1 LKKTLL
7 VLMCFSL
14 LLVFSCTQP
23 KEAVEEEA
31 PAENV
36 VMEESAE
43 TQSTFSNEEHPIDQ
57 PLKLGFDMGFIP
69 YHYFSESGEALG
81 FGIEVSKE
89 VAKRLGR
96 PDIDIVDVNW
106 SGIFSGMFAGQYE
119 AILFSINIT
128 QERSEM
134 MDFTEPFMA
143 SPQMLIAREAD
154 VAQYAAPNDLKG
166 KKLAVS
172 SGSVVDTWGIEASK
186 KYDFEVVRYDK
197 IDDAVMALLLKK
209 IDVVGLNVSTADN
222 FIKEKEGLGR
232 AFTISMPADYALGY
246 QAMGF
251 ATRKDDPFR
260 YELEK
265 VLEGMKMD
273 GTLQKIMEPYFGKVS
288 PEDYANIVFTGY
300 GCPGIRAYEP
310 EAFHKPIMP

>member
-1 LKKTLL
+1 MKKALFIL
-7 VLMCFSL
+7 FCF
-14 LLVFSCTQP
+14 LLVFVLSCA
-23 KEAVEEEA
+23 KEEQAAEVET
-31 PAENV
+31 PAGGV
-36 VMEESAE
+36 GTAAE
-43 TQSTFSNEEHPIDQ
+43 MQSSFNNEEHPISE
-57 PLKLGFDMGFIP
+57 PLKLGFDMGFVP
-69 YHYFSESGEALG
+69 YHYFSDSGEALG
-81 FGIEVSKE
+81 FGIEVSEE
-89 VAKRLGR
+89 VARRLGR
-96 PDIDIVDVNW
+96 PGMDIVDVNW
-106 SGIFSGMFAGQYE
+106 SGIFAGMFAGQYE

-128 QERSEM
+128 QERADM

-143 SPQMLIAREAD
+143 SPQMLIAREGE
-154 VAQYAAPNDLKG
+154 VGKFGSPGELKG
-166 KKLAVS
+166 YKLAVS
-172 SGSVVDTWGIEASK
+172 SGSVVDTWALEASK
-186 KYDFEVVRYDK
+186 EYGFEVVRYDK

-209 IDVVGLNVSTADN
+209 IDVVGLNVSTADS

-273 GTLQKIMEPYFGKVS
+273 GTLQALMEPYFGK
-288 PEDYANIVFTGY
+288 PQPNDYANMVFVGY

-310 EAFHKPIMP
+310 DAYHKPILP

>member
-1 LKKTLL
+1 MKKVLL
-7 VLMCFSL
+7 ISMCF
-14 LLVFSCTQP
+14 LLVFFFSCSQGQEVTQ
-23 KEAVEEEA
+23 EET
-31 PAENV
+31 PAEETV
-36 VMEESAE
+36 AEDAAEEQPA
-43 TQSTFSNEEHPIDQ
+43 FSNEEHPIDQ

-69 YHYFSESGEALG
+69 YHYFDDSGKAVG
-81 FGIEVSKE
+81 FGIDVSEE
-89 VAKRLGR
+89 VARRLGR
-96 PDIDIVDVNW
+96 PGIDIVDVNW

-128 QERSEM
+128 QERAEM

-143 SPQMLIAREAD
+143 SPQMLIARED
-154 VAQYAAPNDLKG
+154 EAAGYSSPRDLKG

-186 KYDFEVVRYDK
+186 EYDFEVVRYDK
-197 IDDAVMALLLKK
+197 IDDAVMALILKK
-209 IDVVGLNVSTADN
+209 VDVVGLNVSTADT
-222 FIKEKEGLGR
+222 FIKEKDGIDR

-251 ATRKDDPFR
+251 ATRQDDPFR

-273 GTLQKIMEPYFGKVS
+273 GTLQKIMEPYFGKIS
-288 PEDYANIVFTGY
+288 PEDYANIVFVGY

-310 EAFHKPIMP
+310 DSYHEPIIP